1 MIAVIIPTY
10 GRADRLARVAA
21 NIAEN
26 TETAHRVV
34 FAVEVDDTAS
44 IDVAAELDVDVVVN
58 ERKANYSGAITTAYL
73 ATPAEHVFAGAD
85 DLNFHPGWDIPA
97 LALMDD
103 WTMVVG
109 TNDLLNP
116 YVTAGLHATHYLVD
130 RRYLDEVGG
139 VIDEGPGSF
148 LFDGYDHTYTDTEFI
163 GTAKM
168 RARFRPCFD
177 SVVEHMNAWSPKGEI
192 DATARKTMRAIDAD
206 SKLYDSRRDLWF
218 SISR

>member
-26 TETAHRVV
+26 TETDHRVV

-139 VIDEGPGSF
+139 VVDQAPVPSCSTGTTTSTPTPSSSARRRCGPGS
-148 LFDGYDHTYTDTEFI
+148 
-163 GTAKM
+163 A
-168 RARFRPCFD
+168 RASTP
-177 SVVEHMNAWSPKGEI
+177 WSS
-192 DATARKTMRAIDAD
+192 T
-206 SKLYDSRRDLWF
+206 
-218 SISR
+218 

>member
-139 VIDEGPGSF
+139 VVDQGPRFLPVRRVRPPVPRHRVHRHGEDAGQVPPVLRLRGRAHERLVAEG
-148 LFDGYDHTYTDTEFI
+148 
-163 GTAKM
+163 
-168 RARFRPCFD
+168 
-177 SVVEHMNAWSPKGEI
+177 
-192 DATARKTMRAIDAD
+192 
-206 SKLYDSRRDLWF
+206 
-218 SISR
+218 